1 MGEWVKAIESGERP
15 VYSEADRRR
24 NGSMVLATATG
35 GMLAFLA
42 LTAFFAG
49 LVDSM
54 AGGGGLVSL
63 PALLAAGVPPH
74 FALGTNKV
82 QSCLG
87 TTFSTARYL
96 RHGQVHV
103 PIALTAAAAALTGSY
118 GGSRVALVLP
128 SERIS
133 AVIPPLVVAVAVITF
148 ARREF
153 GVHDKFG
160 VARVRDYVLAATAGL
175 VIGFYDGFFGPGT
188 GTFLAFA
195 FVWLF
200 GFGFARATGN
210 TKLVNWASNVAAV
223 IAFGLAAKVNWTVA
237 LAMGIANIAGNW
249 LGAGWAIRGGARV
262 IKPVFG
268 LVLALLIIRL
278 TLLR

>member
-1 MGEWVKAIESGERP
+1 
-15 VYSEADRRR
+15 
-24 NGSMVLATATG
+24 
-35 GMLAFLA
+35 
-42 LTAFFAG
+42 
-49 LVDSM
+49 
-54 AGGGGLVSL
+54 
-63 PALLAAGVPPH
+63 
-74 FALGTNKV
+74 
-82 QSCLG
+82 
-87 TTFSTARYL
+87 
-96 RHGQVHV
+96 
-103 PIALTAAAAALTGSY
+103 
-118 GGSRVALVLP
+118 
-128 SERIS
+128 
-133 AVIPPLVVAVAVITF
+133 
-148 ARREF
+148 
-153 GVHDKFG
+153 
-160 VARVRDYVLAATAGL
+160 VLAATAGL